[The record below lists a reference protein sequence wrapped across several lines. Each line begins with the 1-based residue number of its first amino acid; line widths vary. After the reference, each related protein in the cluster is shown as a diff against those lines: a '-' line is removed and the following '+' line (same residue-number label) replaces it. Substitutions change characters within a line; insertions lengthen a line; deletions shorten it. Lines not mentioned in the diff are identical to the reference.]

1 MDIMRARAAAL
12 GLKEGTPEYNKTF
25 DRGDD
30 IKSLGNALRS
40 DSRILQQQSEAI
52 NEAVAQFGGNLSDA
66 ERDEVADELRDKLY
80 QLYLLRMPENSVRR
94 QFLHAEE
101 VVGYDNNVKRNI
113 AEAAAK
119 YARQIPKLKYAPL
132 IERELQAA
140 RDILDSKSDEER
152 TTEERAR
159 LKAVVNELAIRN
171 ETEVLNPTEVP
182 WWSLIPRRLMYF
194 QLLSSVA
201 STVTQLF
208 VMPQRVWISTATKY
222 GPAKAA
228 KAQARFASIWKTLGI
243 INRDPVFGDTLSMP
257 SYANSKDIRSN
268 PLYSR
273 LYAMGRKLAVFDKT
287 FHTELSNYKDK
298 PENFITNY
306 TKNPLSLVGQMLSAP
321 MRAADHLV
329 REHTFMIHAS
339 LIYDGLKETD
349 VPYEGVVKEAAIRYE
364 NFKKEGFSNE
374 VALEKAAA
382 SQAALETERDLGSYL
397 PTELPRKILGVPM
410 TGPVAKLITQF
421 KPFGFNQEVWFINTL
436 YRIYKNQYSA
446 GQRARLSTELTG
458 VLGMQ
463 AVVWAGLR
471 GLPLYGAFMGIINLI
486 EWLTDDDEEKEKKLS
501 EDPYYAYNADATFK
515 DKFLPKYFGDIRY
528 TNMSGEQRPLSSI
541 MVNGAMSELTGWDF
555 ASRISFDHMLFRE
568 GRYDP
573 SKVNYAVN
581 FLTANLGPSV
591 TQGVSFIDALRDLEK
606 GDTERGLG
614 SVAPKGVGAPA
625 KAVKYASE
633 GVVTRTG
640 KVIVGKEEFSI
651 PDLIGTGLGYTPTKV
666 KEAYEAMARVNDT
679 QKYIESEASKIRKA
693 YNNEVTRPEGYRLEE
708 IKKIEQQRNTFTKRF
723 PTFADKVDDAAL
735 DRSLES
741 FINEREQSI
750 GGIRITDQNAPYVI
764 PMLQRRGVKLPGE
777 TTSSEPEPKE

>member
-1 MDIMRARAAAL
+1 
-12 GLKEGTPEYNKTF
+12 
-25 DRGDD
+25 
-30 IKSLGNALRS
+30 
-40 DSRILQQQSEAI
+40 
-52 NEAVAQFGGNLSDA
+52 
-66 ERDEVADELRDKLY
+66 
-80 QLYLLRMPENSVRR
+80 
-94 QFLHAEE
+94 
-101 VVGYDNNVKRNI
+101 
-113 AEAAAK
+113 
-119 YARQIPKLKYAPL
+119 
-132 IERELQAA
+132 
-140 RDILDSKSDEER
+140 
-152 TTEERAR
+152 
-159 LKAVVNELAIRN
+159 
-171 ETEVLNPTEVP
+171 
-182 WWSLIPRRLMYF
+182 
-194 QLLSSVA
+194 
-201 STVTQLF
+201 
-208 VMPQRVWISTATKY
+208 
-222 GPAKAA
+222 
-228 KAQARFASIWKTLGI
+228 
-243 INRDPVFGDTLSMP
+243 
-257 SYANSKDIRSN
+257 
-268 PLYSR
+268 
-273 LYAMGRKLAVFDKT
+273 
-287 FHTELSNYKDK
+287 
-298 PENFITNY
+298 
-306 TKNPLSLVGQMLSAP
+306 MLSAP

-339 LIYDGLKETD
+339 LIYDGLKETC
-349 VPYEGVVKEAAIRYE
+349 VPYEGVIKEAAIRYE

-471 GLPLYGAFMGIINLI
+471 GLPLYGAFTGIINLI